1 MADYA
6 LKLFYGNAH
15 KELAREIA
23 EYLKIPLSKIV
34 VSPFP
39 DGETLVEIQES
50 VRGEDVFIIQP
61 TCPPVNNN
69 IMELLLMI
77 DAAKRASARR
87 VTAVVP
93 YFGYARQDR
102 KVKPRVP
109 ISSKLAANLI
119 TTAGA
124 NRVLSVDLH
133 AGQIQGFFDIPVDH
147 LFAAPVLIDYFKKKE
162 LKNFAVVSPDAGGVE
177 RTRAFAKRL
186 NAPMA
191 IVDKRRS
198 ESLEVKAMNVVGDVK
213 NKHVLLVDDMI
224 DRAGTLAEAVRGLK
238 ENGALDIYCC
248 ATHAVFS
255 EPAMERIESCEVKEV
270 IVTNTI
276 PPRDDYPSKVT
287 VLSIAPLLGE
297 AIKRIHCE
305 NSVSCLFV

>member
-1 MADYA
+1 MAGYK

-15 KELAREIA
+15 KELAKEIA
-23 EYLKIPLSKIV
+23 DHLDIPLSNTV

-69 IMELLLMI
+69 MMELLLMI
-77 DAAKRASARR
+77 DAVKRASARR
-87 VTAVVP
+87 VTAVIP

-109 ISSKLAANLI
+109 ISSKLVANLI

-124 NRVLSVDLH
+124 SRVLAVDLH

-147 LFAAPVLIDYFKKKE
+147 LFAAPVLIEYFNGKG
-162 LKNFAVVSPDAGGVE
+162 LKNYSVVSPDAGGVE

-186 NAPMA
+186 KAPMA
-191 IVDKRRS
+191 IVDKRRNDDR
-198 ESLEVKAMNVVGDVK
+198 EVQVMHVVGDVK
-213 NKHVLLVDDMI
+213 GRDVLLVDDMI
-224 DRAGTLAEAVRGLK
+224 DRAGTLGEAVRGLK
-238 ENGALDIYCC
+238 DNGAGDIYCC

-255 EPAMERIESCEVKEV
+255 EPAMERIEECDVKEV

-276 PPRDDYPSKVT
+276 PPKENVSSKVT

-297 AIKRIHCE
+297 AIKRIHLE